1 MGVGDAFP
9 DFDLPATGD
18 KRISLM
24 MLRGRRVV
32 FYFYPRDNTPG
43 CSAEALA
50 FAQIYD
56 SLTQHNV
63 LVYGV
68 SRDSVASHE
77 RFKQKLALPFEL
89 LSDAQAT
96 LCSAV
101 GIMKVKNMYGRRVMG
116 IERTTF
122 LVDEQ
127 GLIRHIWPRVRV
139 EGHVA
144 AVERAVDA
152 LDPLTG

>member
-9 DFDLPATGD
+9 DFDLPATGG

-43 CSAEALA
+43 CIREALA
-50 FAQIYD
+50 FAQCHD
-56 SLTQHNV
+56 SMMQHNV
-63 LVYGV
+63 RVYGV

-89 LSDAQAT
+89 LSDVQAT
-96 LCSAV
+96 LCSAAGV
-101 GIMKVKNMYGRRVMG
+101 MKEKNMYGRQVMG

-127 GLIRHIWPRVRV
+127 GIIRHVWPKVRV

-152 LDPLTG
+152 LDS